1 MEKTIASISTPLGR
15 GAISI
20 VRMSGSDSLK
30 IARKIF
36 SSTNLKFDSIT
47 PRLMYLGNFELNGGS
62 EKCFMVYFKAP
73 YSYTGEDMI
82 EFQVHGGTLV
92 TQKVLERL
100 LEKGAALAGPGE
112 FSKRAFENGKISLDE
127 AEAIVDEINAE
138 SEGQLKSALSL
149 AGGKLKEEVLEVQG
163 NLLNML
169 AQIEAT
175 LDYPEEDFEEAV
187 KDSIF
192 YELDALEAKV
202 EGLISQSDKAKYLT
216 DGVNISI
223 VGAPN
228 AGKSSLLNAIL
239 GRDRAI
245 VTDIEGTTRD
255 TIRESINYR
264 TVKFNFVDTAGIR
277 ETSDQIEKLGVE
289 KSKQLIQDADITLF
303 VIDGSR
309 EMVSADEEAY
319 NLAKLVNH
327 IVVVNKTDKKRV
339 LPRFNDEIEISAQ
352 TGKNVDKLLGLI
364 YDKVIKD
371 EIDFNKVMLTNERQ
385 IEILK
390 EATQIAS
397 QIKNESSM
405 DVIAMQ
411 IKSFWQTLGKIT
423 GQTENEEII
432 DLIFSKF
439 CLGK

>member
-1 MEKTIASISTPLGR
+1 
-15 GAISI
+15 
-20 VRMSGSDSLK
+20 
-30 IARKIF
+30 
-36 SSTNLKFDSIT
+36 
-47 PRLMYLGNFELNGGS
+47 MYLGNFELNGGS